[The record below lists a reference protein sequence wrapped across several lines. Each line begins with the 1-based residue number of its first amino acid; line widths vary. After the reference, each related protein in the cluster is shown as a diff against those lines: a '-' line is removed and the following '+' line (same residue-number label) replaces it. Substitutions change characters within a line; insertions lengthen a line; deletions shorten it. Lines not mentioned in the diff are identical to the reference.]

1 MEKYWY
7 HYNLGAEEPL
17 PAFGSCLLGSLNLA
31 EFVNNPFTNHAEFDY
46 PKFKEAVQ
54 ISVKALN
61 DVLDEGLPLHP
72 LKEQRETVRDL
83 RQIGLGIFGLA
94 DMLIKMGVRYGSQES
109 LDLCDKIGF
118 VMADSAIEKSAL
130 MAKDYGMFPKCKIGK
145 IMSSEYFKNNTS
157 ESTRQLVEKYGL
169 RNSQLLTSAPTGSIS
184 TMIGISGGIE
194 PIYQISYVRRTES
207 LNEGEES
214 FYRVFTPIAKT
225 YMDKFGL
232 SDESQL
238 PNIFVTAMTLDW
250 MDRIKMQSV
259 WQKHIDAS
267 ISSTVNLHENVT
279 VDEVKELYIQAWKH
293 NLKGLTIYRDNC
305 SRQGILINENTKK
318 TTEQHNNDLTAEQL
332 KILLDNQ
339 INKELAENP
348 NSCPLCKGTMI
359 KSGGCSEC
367 LDCGYSPCAI

>member
-1 MEKYWY
+1 M
-7 HYNLGAEEPL
+7 
-17 PAFGSCLLGSLNLA
+17 
-31 EFVNNPFTNHAEFDY
+31 
-46 PKFKEAVQ
+46 
-54 ISVKALN
+54 KALN